1 MVKFNENKQLDNER
15 KVRLLANTE
24 TIILYFYSSGVFN
37 TSSFNVK
44 YLL

>member
-24 TIILYFYSSGVFN
+24 ICEDIAKDIISSDL
-37 TSSFNVK
+37 TSYGTQFV
-44 YLL
+44 

>member
-24 TIILYFYSSGVFN
+24 ISKNITQ
-37 TSSFNVK
+37 
-44 YLL
+44 